1 MLNFNVLSALAV
13 VAMLSSGCSN
23 IMNDKTQPVSV
34 VTPGC
39 PGATCKLTN
48 ADGQYYINKTPG
60 TVMLNKAY
68 GDLTVECVKGEEKST
83 NVVKSE
89 ANATMYGNLLFGGL
103 VGMALDGGSGAGF
116 DYPTTI
122 QNGLQ
127 CSK

>member
-13 VAMLSSGCSN
+13 VALLSSGCSN
-23 IMNDKTQPVSV
+23 IMNDNTQPVSV

-48 ADGQYYINKTPG
+48 ADGQYFINKTPG

-103 VGMALDGGSGAGF
+103 VGLSL
-116 DYPTTI
+116 I
-122 QNGLQ
+122 HI
-127 CSK
+127 